1 MMEENTNKA
10 IAINSFI
17 LYVKMIVM
25 VICSLFTT
33 RFALKAL
40 GVVDFG
46 LYSVLGG
53 IISFMVIFNTIMV
66 STSHRFIAVSI
77 GKGNLIET
85 LKQFNVNLIIHVGI
99 AIMTFAIAIP
109 VGNWYIYNTIY

>member
-1 MMEENTNKA
+1 MQENTNKA
-10 IAINSFI
+10 IAINSII

-25 VICSLFTT
+25 VVCSVFNT

-46 LYSVLGG
+46 LYSVVGG
-53 IISFMVIFNTIMV
+53 IISFMIIFNTIMV

-77 GKGNLIET
+77 GKDNI
-85 LKQFNVNLIIHVGI
+85 FNVRKQ
-99 AIMTFAIAIP
+99 
-109 VGNWYIYNTIY
+109 